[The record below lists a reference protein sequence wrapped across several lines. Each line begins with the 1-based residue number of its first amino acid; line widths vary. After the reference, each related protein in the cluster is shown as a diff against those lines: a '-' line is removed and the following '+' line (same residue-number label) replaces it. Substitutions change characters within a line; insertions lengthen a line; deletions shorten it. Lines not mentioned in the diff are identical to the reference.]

1 MTHDIALTRS
11 LAALLIGV
19 LACGSLPVA
28 PASAPATAAEL
39 AADDVVTIV
48 THKADGS
55 ERDTKVWI
63 VEVDSTAYMIAGGTL
78 VTGASRW
85 ADDVRHHPNASL
97 VAGGLAHRLT
107 ADVVDDS
114 ELLARVRKAMRQKYG
129 WQDRFAWVFA
139 SRSPILVRLQ
149 PR

>member
-1 MTHDIALTRS
+1 M
-11 LAALLIGV
+11 
-19 LACGSLPVA
+19 
-28 PASAPATAAEL
+28 
-39 AADDVVTIV
+39 VTIV

-63 VEVDSTAYMIAGGTL
+63 VEVDGTAYMIAGGTL

-85 ADDVRHHPNASL
+85 ADDVRRDPNASL
-97 VAGGLAHRLT
+97 VAGGRAHRLL
-107 ADVVDDS
+107 AHVLDDP
-114 ELLARVRKAMRQKYG
+114 ELLAKVREAMRQKYG

>member
-85 ADDVRHHPNASL
+85 ADDVRHHANASL
-97 VAGGLAHRLT
+97 VAGGLAHQLT
-107 ADVVDDS
+107 A
-114 ELLARVRKAMRQKYG
+114 ELLIWATGQ
-129 WQDRFAWVFA
+129 
-139 SRSPILVRLQ
+139 
-149 PR
+149 